1 MRKIIQYII
10 PAFILVL
17 PATLQ
22 AQQTPII
29 SQYMMNKFLVNP
41 ALAGVKG
48 YTNINFTARQ
58 QYSMLQNAPRTFILS
73 GETRLLEDSWIRRKR
88 KVEKK
93 AKNASRNKNVG
104 IGGYI
109 FNDRNGIINRTG
121 AQFTYAYHINFN
133 NQYQVSFG
141 LSVSGYQYKLDA
153 SNALIYNTDDPLLN
167 NNKTTFFVPDANAGI
182 YISGK
187 GLYAGLSASQL
198 FGSSIK
204 LGQNTFENYKTLRHF
219 YLIAGY
225 KWLVSH
231 TVILEPSF
239 LARATVDAYVLDA
252 TARMFYQTNY
262 WIGITYRSNQTLAF
276 MAGFMVDGI
285 YLGYA
290 YDATLGALQ
299 NYSGGSHELMVGIRL
314 GDNSTRRSRW
324 LQPDVSEIGE

>member
-1 MRKIIQYII
+1 MKKIIQYITLSCFAI
-10 PAFILVL
+10 L
-17 PATLQ
+17 PAALQ
-22 AQQTPII
+22 AQQMPVI
-29 SQYMMNKFLVNP
+29 SQYMMNKYLVNP

-48 YTNINFTARQ
+48 YTNISFTARQ
-58 QYSMLQNAPRTFILS
+58 QYSMLQNAPRTFIL
-73 GETRLLEDSWIRRKR
+73 GADTRLLEDSWIRRKH

-93 AKNASRNKNVG
+93 TKNASRNKNIG
-104 IGGYI
+104 IGGYF

-121 AQFTYAYHINFN
+121 MQFSYAYHINFE
-133 NQYQVSFG
+133 NQYQLSFG
-141 LSVSGYQYKLDA
+141 LSVSAYQFKL
-153 SNALIYNTDDPLLN
+153 NTEGALLQSYDDPLLN

-204 LGQNTFENYKTLRHF
+204 LGQNKYENYKTLRHF
-219 YLIAGY
+219 YLLGGY

-231 TVILEPSF
+231 SVILEPSF
-239 LARATVDAYVLDA
+239 LARATMDAFLMDA
-252 TARMFYQTNY
+252 TLRLYYQTNY
-262 WIGITYRSNQTLAF
+262 WIGASYRTNQTLAF

-290 YDATLGALQ
+290 YDASMGAIQ

-314 GDNSTRRSRW
+314 GENSTRRSRW
-324 LQPDVSEIGE
+324 LRPDVSEIGE